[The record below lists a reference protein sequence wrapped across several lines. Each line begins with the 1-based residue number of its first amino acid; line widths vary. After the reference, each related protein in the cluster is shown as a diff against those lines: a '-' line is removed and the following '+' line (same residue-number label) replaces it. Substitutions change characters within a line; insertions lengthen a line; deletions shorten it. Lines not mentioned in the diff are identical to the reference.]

1 MTSLPRLRRRALLA
15 GSAAAL
21 AAGWLP
27 SGAAARR
34 LTGTAYAIPRNRYS
48 LSRDFFIP
56 KLNFVTLIPMDV
68 VRFEE
73 AAFSSLLP
81 DGMVRIEQTGL
92 YRVLTCLDWK
102 AQEGTDI
109 DLRMFTIRRKTASD
123 TGGPLGSDER
133 LAAYDASGSDSP
145 VTARYSGSWA
155 PPSVP
160 ARGYVY
166 TDVTVAT
173 PGQHVEVGDVAQAA
187 LAAAAPDRIGTDA
200 ALALQVRA
208 QVIARDTVRVVL
220 HNTRAKGAIQVPEG
234 ALKVMA
240 QSTTAYRGDSED
252 AWNVLGTPLTE
263 LFAGERLYVA
273 AKNMGVTND
282 YVQASTTTTFLQLEK
297 FG

>member
-1 MTSLPRLRRRALLA
+1 MTPLPRLRRRALLA

-21 AAGWLP
+21 AAACLP
-27 SGAAARR
+27 AAQARR
-34 LTGTAYAIPRNRYS
+34 LTATAYAIPRNRYS

-56 KLNFVTLIPMDV
+56 KPNVVTLVPMDI

-73 AAFSSLLP
+73 AAFSRLLP

-102 AQEGTDI
+102 AQDGTDI
-109 DLRMFTIRRKTASD
+109 DLRMFTIRRKTAND

-133 LAAYDASGSDSP
+133 LAAYDAPGSDSP

-160 ARGYVY
+160 ARGYAY

-173 PGQHVEVGDVAQAA
+173 PSQHIEVGDVAQAA
-187 LAAAAPDRIGTDA
+187 LTSATPDRIGTEA
-200 ALALQVRA
+200 ALALVVRA
-208 QVIARDTVRVVL
+208 QVIARNTVRVVL

-234 ALKVMA
+234 TLNVLA

-273 AKNMGVTND
+273 AKNMGVAND
-282 YVQASTTTTFLQLEK
+282 YIQTSTTTTFLQLEK